1 MANYDKDMAEERI
14 QIRNDKQKIH
24 EDDKKKKKSEGISM
38 YGSPNHKS
46 YGSPATMKM
55 GTPWTSKHAHKLGGN
70 PDIKYG
76 GAIID
81 QTAQKSAMKMGHSPA
96 QMAKPDFPR
105 PFDGNKTKSKT
116 SKAGANAY
124 NKANELM
131 KFAAEA
137 ELTRKAMKSGVKEA
151 LSKRTKEMGG
161 PNMRHS
167 PAKAKMPMVKGKD
180 GKMVPEFAVD
190 GKGKS

>member
-55 GTPWTSKHAHKLGGN
+55 GAPWTSKHAHKLGGN

-116 SKAGANAY
+116 SKAMRSGA
-124 NKANELM
+124 
-131 KFAAEA
+131 
-137 ELTRKAMKSGVKEA
+137 KEA
-151 LSKRTKEMGG
+151 PSERTKEMGG

>member
-14 QIRNDKQKIH
+14 QIKNDKQKIY

-55 GTPWTSKHAHKLGGN
+55 GAPWTSKHAHKLGGN

-76 GAIID
+76 GAVID
-81 QTAQKSAMKMGHSPA
+81 QTAQKSAMQMG
-96 QMAKPDFPR
+96 
-105 PFDGNKTKSKT
+105 
-116 SKAGANAY
+116 
-124 NKANELM
+124 
-131 KFAAEA
+131 
-137 ELTRKAMKSGVKEA
+137 
-151 LSKRTKEMGG
+151 
-161 PNMRHS
+161 HS
-167 PAKAKMPMVKGKD
+167 PAKAKMPMVKGPD

>member
-55 GTPWTSKHAHKLGGN
+55 GAPWTSKHAHRLGGN

-76 GAIID
+76 GAVID
-81 QTAQKSAMKMGHSPA
+81 QTAQKSAMQMG
-96 QMAKPDFPR
+96 
-105 PFDGNKTKSKT
+105 
-116 SKAGANAY
+116 
-124 NKANELM
+124 
-131 KFAAEA
+131 
-137 ELTRKAMKSGVKEA
+137 
-151 LSKRTKEMGG
+151 
-161 PNMRHS
+161 HS